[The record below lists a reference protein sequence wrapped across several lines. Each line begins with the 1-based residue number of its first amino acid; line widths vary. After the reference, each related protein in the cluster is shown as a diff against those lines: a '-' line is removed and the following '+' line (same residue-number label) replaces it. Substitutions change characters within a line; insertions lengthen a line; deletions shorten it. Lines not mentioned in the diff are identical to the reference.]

1 MISGFERFVAFRYL
15 VPQRGEGFLLII
27 SILSLVGIMLGVAI
41 LIITMAVMNG
51 FREELIN
58 RVLGLNG
65 HLGVYGFGEPLE
77 EYDGLLADLRAA
89 DGVITVSPVIE
100 GQALISH
107 RDRAIGAA
115 VRGVVPEDFLARPAI
130 AEKLQIDLPGDFA
143 GTDVIAIGSRMA
155 ARLNLR
161 LGDSLTLI
169 SPVGNAGPFGTTPRL
184 RAYDIAA
191 IFEAGMHEYDS
202 GFVYMPIEAAQIFYR
217 MPDQVSALEVYVD
230 DPDDLSQ
237 AHRTL
242 QPIVAG
248 QARIWDWQ
256 QSNASFFTALQVE
269 RNVMFMIL
277 TLIIFV
283 AAFNIISGLVILVRS
298 KRPDIAILR
307 TMGANRRSVMRIF
320 VITGATI
327 GILGTLLGFLFGVT
341 FIINIDSI
349 QEWLSVI
356 TGTDLWNPE
365 VRFLTQMPAKMEWP
379 EVIAVVTM
387 SLLLS
392 FGATLYP
399 AWSAARLDPVKALRS
414 E

>member
-15 VPQRGEGFLLII
+15 LPQRGEGFLLII

-65 HLGVYGFGEPLE
+65 HLGVYGYGQPLTD
-77 EYDGLLADLRAA
+77 YDALLDDLREA
-89 DGVITVSPVIE
+89 DGVVTVSPIIE

-107 RDRAIGAA
+107 EGRAIGAA
-115 VRGVVPEDFLARPAI
+115 VRGVIPEDFLVRPAI
-130 AEKLQIDLPGDFA
+130 SENLDIANPGDFG
-143 GTDVIAIGSRMA
+143 GTDVIAIGNRMA
-155 ARLNLR
+155 LRLNLR

-169 SPVGNAGPFGTTPRL
+169 SPVGNATAFGTAPRM
-184 RAYDIAA
+184 RAYEIAA

-202 GFVYMPIEAAQIFYR
+202 SFVYMPIDAAQIFFR
-217 MPDQVSALEVYVD
+217 MPEQVSGLEVYLE
-230 DPDDLSQ
+230 DPDDLARARLS
-237 AHRTL
+237 L
-242 QPIVAG
+242 EPIVAG
-248 QARIWDWQ
+248 NARIWDWQ

-269 RNVMFMIL
+269 RNVMFLIL

-307 TMGANRRSVMRIF
+307 TMGANRRSIMRIF
-320 VITGATI
+320 MITGATI
-327 GILGTLLGFLFGVT
+327 GVLGTLLGFLFGVV
-341 FIINIDSI
+341 FIINIDSL
-349 QEWLSVI
+349 QEWLSLA
-356 TGTDLWNPE
+356 TGTDIWNAE

-379 EVIAVVTM
+379 EVTAVVIM
-387 SLLLS
+387 SLVLS

>member
-15 VPQRGEGFLLII
+15 LPQRGEGFLLII
-27 SILSLVGIMLGVAI
+27 SILSLVGIMLGVAT
-41 LIITMAVMNG
+41 LIIAMAIMNG

-58 RVLGLNG
+58 RILGLNG
-65 HLGVYGFGEPLE
+65 HLGIYGFGEPLE
-77 EYDGLLADLRAA
+77 DYDGLLAEVRDA
-89 DGVITVSPVIE
+89 DGVVTVSPIIA

-107 RDRAIGAA
+107 RERAVGAA
-115 VRGVVPEDFLARPAI
+115 VRGVVPDDFLARPAI
-130 AEKLQIDLPGDFA
+130 AENLRMDRPGDFA

-155 ARLNLR
+155 ANLDLR

-169 SPVGNAGPFGTTPRL
+169 SPIGNAGPFGTTPRL

-202 GFVYMPIEAAQIFYR
+202 SFVYMPIEAAQIFYR
-217 MPDQVSALEVYVD
+217 MPEQVTALEVYLE
-230 DPDDLSQ
+230 DPDDLSP
-237 AHRTL
+237 AHRVL

-248 QARIWDWQ
+248 QGRIWDWQ
-256 QSNASFFTALQVE
+256 QSNASFVTALKVE
-269 RNVMFMIL
+269 RNMVFLIV
-277 TLIIFV
+277 TLIVFV

-298 KRPDIAILR
+298 KRPDIAIMR
-307 TMGANRRSVMRIF
+307 TMGASRRSVMRIF

-327 GILGTLLGFLFGVT
+327 GVLGTMLGFISGVV
-341 FIINIDSI
+341 FIANLDAI
-349 QEWLSVI
+349 QEFLSFV

-365 VRFLTQMPAKMEWP
+365 IRFLTQMPAKMEWP
-379 EVIAVVTM
+379 EVTAVVIMALTF
-387 SLLLS
+387 S

-399 AWSAARLDPVKALRS
+399 AWSAARLDPVKALRN

>member
-1 MISGFERFVAFRYL
+1 MTSGFERFVAFRYL
-15 VPQRGEGFLLII
+15 LPQRGEGFLLII
-27 SILSLVGIMLGVAI
+27 SLLSLVGIMLGVAI

-65 HLGVYGFGEPLE
+65 HLGVYGFGRPLTD
-77 EYDGLLADLRAA
+77 YGALRAEIGRA
-89 DGVITVSPVIE
+89 DGVVSVSPIIE

-107 RDRAIGAA
+107 EGRAVGAA
-115 VRGVVPEDFLARPAI
+115 VRGVVPDDFLARPAI
-130 AEKLQIDLPGDFA
+130 AENLRMTAPGDFG
-143 GTDVIAIGSRMA
+143 GTDVIAIGN
-155 ARLNLR
+155 RLAQRLDLR
-161 LGDSLTLI
+161 LGDELTLI
-169 SPVGNAGPFGTTPRL
+169 SPVGNATAFGTAPRM
-184 RAYDIAA
+184 RAYGIAA

-217 MPDQVSALEVYVD
+217 MPDQVSALEVYVE
-230 DPDDLSQ
+230 DPDDLTQ
-237 AHRTL
+237 AHRVL

-248 QARIWDWQ
+248 NARIWDWQ

-269 RNVMFMIL
+269 RNVMFLIL

-307 TMGANRRSVMRIF
+307 TMGAARGSVMRIF
-320 VITGATI
+320 VLTGATI
-327 GILGTLLGFLFGVT
+327 GVLGTLLGFLAGVT
-341 FIINIDSI
+341 LIANIDTI

-365 VRFLTQMPAKMEWP
+365 IRFLTQMPAKMEWD
-379 EVIAVVTM
+379 EVISVVVM
-387 SLLLS
+387 SLALS
-392 FGATLYP
+392 LGATLYP

>member
-15 VPQRGEGFLLII
+15 LPQRGEGFLAII

-65 HLGVYGFGEPLE
+65 HLGVYGFGEPLQD
-77 EYDGLLADLRAA
+77 YDDLLADLRAA
-89 DGVITVSPVIE
+89 DGVVTVSPIIE

-107 RDRAIGAA
+107 RERAIGAA
-115 VRGVVPEDFLARPAI
+115 VRGVISEDFLTRPAI
-130 AEKLQIDLPGDFA
+130 AERLQIETPGAFG

-169 SPVGNAGPFGTTPRL
+169 SPVGNAGAFGTTPRM
-184 RAYDIAA
+184 RAYEIAA

-202 GFVYMPIEAAQIFYR
+202 SFVYMPIEAAQIFYR
-217 MPDQVSALEVYVD
+217 MPDRVTALEVYVD
-230 DPDDLSQ
+230 DPDDLSR

-248 QARIWDWQ
+248 EARIWDWQ

-269 RNVMFMIL
+269 RNVMFLIL

-327 GILGTLLGFLFGVT
+327 GILGTMLGFLFGVA
-341 FIINIDSI
+341 FIVNIDSI
-349 QEWLSVI
+349 QEWLSLV

-379 EVIAVVTM
+379 EVIAVVAM
-387 SLLLS
+387 SLALS

>member
-15 VPQRGEGFLLII
+15 LPQRGEGFLLII
-27 SILSLVGIMLGVAI
+27 SILSLVGILLGVAI

-65 HLGVYGFGEPLE
+65 HLGVYGWGEPLE
-77 EYDGLLADLRAA
+77 DYDGLLAELREA
-89 DGVITVSPVIE
+89 DGVVTVSPVIE

-130 AEKLQIDLPGDFA
+130 AENLYMDRPGDFA
-143 GTDVIAIGSRMA
+143 GTDVIAIGTRMA
-155 ARLNLR
+155 SRLNLR

-202 GFVYMPIEAAQIFYR
+202 SFVYMPIEAAQIFYR
-217 MPDQVSALEVYVD
+217 MPDQVTALEVYVD

-248 QARIWDWQ
+248 SARIWDWQ

-307 TMGANRRSVMRIF
+307 TMGANRGAVMRIF
-320 VITGATI
+320 VLTGATI
-327 GILGTLLGFLFGVT
+327 GVLGTLLGFLLGVT
-341 FIINIDSI
+341 FIVNIDAI

-387 SLLLS
+387 SLVLS

>member
-15 VPQRGEGFLLII
+15 LPQRGEGFLLII

-77 EYDGLLADLRAA
+77 DYDGLLADLRTA
-89 DGVITVSPVIE
+89 DGVVTVSPVIE

-107 RDRAIGAA
+107 RERAIGAA

-217 MPDQVSALEVYVD
+217 MPDQVSALEVYVQ

-248 QARIWDWQ
+248 NARIWDWQ

-269 RNVMFMIL
+269 RNVMFLIL
-277 TLIIFV
+277 TLIIGI
-283 AAFNIISGLVILVRS
+283 AAFNIVSGLVILVRS

-307 TMGANRRSVMRIF
+307 TMGANRGAVMRIF
-320 VITGATI
+320 VLTGAAI
-327 GILGTLLGFLFGVT
+327 GSLGTVTGFLLGVVFVA
-341 FIINIDSI
+341 NIDTI
-349 QEWLSVI
+349 QEWLSAAS
-356 TGTDLWNPE
+356 GTDLWNPE
-365 VRFLTQMPAKMEWP
+365 VRFLTQMPAKMETP
-379 EVIAVVTM
+379 EVVAVLII
-387 SLLLS
+387 SLFLS
-392 FGATLYP
+392 FIATLYP

>member
-130 AEKLQIDLPGDFA
+130 AEKLQTDLPGDFA